1 MQELVIMDY
10 SDSSIHFY
18 QISSNKTIDED
29 FIEGLGFHSSNCS
42 WMFGDFISIKRHKH
56 IL

>member
-1 MQELVIMDY
+1 MQELVIMNY

-18 QISSNKTIDED
+18 QVSSDKTIDED
-29 FIEGLGFHSSNCS
+29 FIKGLGFKPSNCS
-42 WMFGDFISIKRHKH
+42 WMFDDFISFKKYRY